1 MLMKDRGTDFTF
13 FRFEILMIVMI
24 LLLGVVTYV
33 AFQDN
38 GIVDREEQNF
48 INKVEGIIQ
57 SQGMQTRRAYFRQE
71 QCFLS
76 CTPIMKNSE
85 YIKEVSRRI

>member
-1 MLMKDRGTDFTF
+1 MLMKDRGTNFTF
-13 FRFEILMIVMI
+13 LRFEILMIVMI

-48 INKVEGIIQ
+48 INKVE
-57 SQGMQTRRAYFRQE
+57 E
-71 QCFLS
+71 ELVL
-76 CTPIMKNSE
+76 E
-85 YIKEVSRRI
+85 

>member
-1 MLMKDRGTDFTF
+1 MKDRGTNFTF
-13 FRFEILMIVMI
+13 LRFEILMIVMI

-48 INKVEGIIQ
+48 INKVE
-57 SQGMQTRRAYFRQE
+57 E
-71 QCFLS
+71 ELVL
-76 CTPIMKNSE
+76 E
-85 YIKEVSRRI
+85 